1 MFRLF
6 RDLSLPYNVVQVRKM
21 CVSAAG
27 RPLVLQIWGSNTGVG
42 KTVLS
47 AGLLLSTKDPTL
59 YLKPVQTG
67 YPTSDDSAQ
76 INRYAPK
83 VHTLTLH
90 AYEHA
95 VSPDLASS
103 LERSQTVTDVALCS
117 QTEQT
122 ISHFYASTEHK
133 HTSRSLALIETAGG
147 VLSPGPS
154 GSLQADIYRP
164 LRLPAL
170 LLGDANLGG
179 ISATLSA
186 YEAMCLRGYSVPGIV
201 MFAEGTGLLEN
212 ESSIQKCVK
221 PETVVFRAPEL
232 PPPDISLD
240 DYFRDTQVKHFF
252 KKLHDHLRY
261 TEGER
266 FNALS
271 QMKEESQRIFWYPFT
286 QHSQLGDITCI
297 DSAHGEQFIIH
308 KDGHKLQP
316 MTDVIGSWW
325 TNGVGHGDSETAKAI
340 GSAAGR
346 YGHVMFAEATFE
358 PAFELAKRVLDGPG
372 AGWASRAFYSD
383 DGSTAVEVA
392 LKMAFRKRAMDSP
405 ARRHLPVR
413 IVGLAGSYHG
423 DTLGVMN
430 CAADSDY
437 NRLQTPWYQPLGFFF
452 EPPCAAIRDGIWTV
466 EMPDWLGAEHEIVL
480 DGRDELFSMER
491 SHKEYEDRISRSLD
505 EILGK
510 DEVDIGALVMEPVFL
525 GGGGMKIVDPAFQR
539 ALVDACR
546 KRGIPVIFDEIF
558 TGLWRL
564 GVESGSQLL
573 GREPDIAAYG
583 KLLTGGTVPLAI
595 TISTHNV
602 FQAFAGCSKK
612 EALLHGH
619 SYTAHAIGCAA
630 GVESLKRY
638 DALKQAQGIDPNI
651 QYWNEDTAR
660 EISTYNSVKSVTT
673 IGTVLSVELGGKGG
687 SGYAATGAYDVAQEL
702 KDEGIFARPL
712 GNVIYMMCTP
722 ISHKAHCDM
731 LLARLTKAL
740 QREGVKNVNTSD
752 RS

>member
-6 RDLSLPYNVVQVRKM
+6 RNLPLPHNDAHVRNIR
-21 CVSAAG
+21 VSASSH
-27 RPLVLQIWGSNTGVG
+27 PLVLQIWGSNTGVG
-42 KTVLS
+42 KTVFS
-47 AGLLLSTKDPTL
+47 AGLLLSTKDPVM

-67 YPTSDDSAQ
+67 YPASSDSAQ
-76 INRYAPK
+76 INRYAPN
-83 VHTLTLH
+83 VQSLTLH

-103 LERSQTVTDVALCS
+103 LEGSQTVTDEALCS
-117 QTEQT
+117 QTEQA
-122 ISHFYASTEHK
+122 IAEFCASTEHK
-133 HTSRSLALIETAGG
+133 RTSRSLAVIETAGG

-170 LLGDANLGG
+170 LIGDANLGG
-179 ISATLSA
+179 ISATLAA
-186 YEAMCLRGYSVPGIV
+186 YEAMCLRGYSVPSIV
-201 MFAEGTGLLEN
+201 MFAESTRLLDN

-221 PETVVFRAPEL
+221 PETVVFQAPEL
-232 PPPDISLD
+232 PPADIPLD
-240 DYFRDTQVKHFF
+240 DYFRDARVKEFF
-252 KKLHDHLRY
+252 KSLHDHLCY

-266 FNALS
+266 FSALS
-271 QMKEESQRIFWYPFT
+271 QMKEESKRIFWYPFT

-297 DSAHGEQFIIH
+297 DSAHGEQFLVH
-308 KDGHKLQP
+308 RDGHNLQP

-358 PAFELAKRVLDGPG
+358 PAFQLAKSILDGPG

-392 LKMAFRKRAMDSP
+392 LKMAFRKRAIDSP
-405 ARRHLPVR
+405 TRRNLPVR

-430 CAADSDY
+430 CAEDSDY
-437 NRLQTPWYQPLGFFF
+437 NRLQTPWYQPLGFFY
-452 EPPCAAIRDGIWTV
+452 EPPFAAIRDGLWTV
-466 EMPDWLGAEHEIVL
+466 EMPTWLGAENEIVL
-480 DGRDELFSMER
+480 GGRNELFSTER
-491 SHKEYEDRISRSLD
+491 SHKEYEERISNSLD
-505 EILGK
+505 EILDKGQV
-510 DEVDIGALVMEPVFL
+510 ELGALVMEPVFL
-525 GGGGMKIVDPAFQR
+525 GAGGMKIVDPPFQR

-546 KRGIPVIFDEIF
+546 ERGIPIIFDEIF

-573 GREPDIAAYG
+573 DRKPDIATYG

-595 TISTHNV
+595 TISTDDV
-602 FQAFAGCSKK
+602 FQAFGGCSKK

-630 GVESLKRY
+630 GVQSLKKY
-638 DALKQAQGIDPNI
+638 DALKKAQGTDPNI
-651 QYWNEDTAR
+651 EYWNEETAR
-660 EISTYNSVKSVTT
+660 ELSTYDTVQSVTA
-673 IGTVLSVELGGKGG
+673 IGTVLSVELSARGG
-687 SGYAATGAYDVAQEL
+687 SGYAATGAYDLAQEL
-702 KDEGIFARPL
+702 KEEGIFARPL

-722 ISHKAHCDM
+722 VSHKAHCRM
-731 LLARLTKAL
+731 LLARLMKAL
-740 QREGVKNVNTSD
+740 DRQQAKNISTL
-752 RS
+752 